1 MFKTVNELKT
11 RFDKEFGDVLISA
24 YAVSKTVSTRM
35 NPPPWR
41 RNESLKQISDNESNF
56 MDLEENLNSLLQSEL
71 TAKGGRRKFT
81 FVAEFS
87 LDKNELKKENEG
99 NTPCVSVM
107 DEKMSKDRTKRK
119 LPEGTRKRWTKAA
132 VWVTVICILLSF
144 SFTIAS
150 FVSSGEYDSSSAL
163 ALAFDAANA
172 LLCSLVLLWRFH
184 GTENGIL
191 GQMRERITC
200 LTFAASFILCG
211 MLTTGLSL
219 KRIIARLH
227 PKKSFCLAAILS
239 TGCTLYFLLSA
250 LQFWIAK
257 KLRSSAMLGS
267 SFDSGL
273 SAAFMFG
280 LLISDCTY
288 VFAHTD
294 LWYLD
299 HSMAIIVSLVSVLA
313 GVQILVEVLVYKALP
328 LDVFSKR

>member
-132 VWVTVICILLSF
+132 VWVTVFAFCFPLASQSLPSCPLESTTALQLLHWPS
-144 SFTIAS
+144 
-150 FVSSGEYDSSSAL
+150 
-163 ALAFDAANA
+163 
-172 LLCSLVLLWRFH
+172 
-184 GTENGIL
+184 
-191 GQMRERITC
+191 
-200 LTFAASFILCG
+200 
-211 MLTTGLSL
+211 MLQTL
-219 KRIIARLH
+219 
-227 PKKSFCLAAILS
+227 FCL
-239 TGCTLYFLLSA
+239 LL
-250 LQFWIAK
+250 FY
-257 KLRSSAMLGS
+257 
-267 SFDSGL
+267 SGDFT
-273 SAAFMFG
+273 APK
-280 LLISDCTY
+280 
-288 VFAHTD
+288 
-294 LWYLD
+294 
-299 HSMAIIVSLVSVLA
+299 MAVWN
-313 GVQILVEVLVYKALP
+313 
-328 LDVFSKR
+328 R